1 MHPTKP
7 PMQLQLTPDLVA
19 RADALSAAMAADPE
33 VRAVGLP
40 TRTTVLRVALA
51 CGLRDLERQ
60 YQPTAPAHASAL
72 HPRTHPHASTH
83 RPLEGMLSHVYAGRD
98 GEDQASGA
106 PHEESGVSEPAPKGP

>member
-1 MHPTKP
+1 MNPAKP
-7 PMQLQLTPDLVA
+7 PMQLQLMQDLLA
-19 RADALSAAMAADPE
+19 RADALIAAMAADPA
-33 VRAVGLP
+33 VRALGMP
-40 TRTTVLRVALA
+40 TRTAVLRVALA

-98 GEDQASGA
+98 GEDQTPGGSHGG
-106 PHEESGVSEPAPKGP
+106 SGVSAPAPKGP